1 MRLLDG
7 DMHRLKQ
14 KHEGDEET
22 AEREEALL
30 LQEIWEL

>member
-22 AEREEALL
+22 AQREKDVLM
-30 LQEIWEL
+30 QEIWEL